1 MTYPPVTTFAPEHFA
16 VARVADTSK
25 YKQFRKGIDTLAGE
39 GVVQVLVSERRGD
52 GSPVFAVVG
61 PMQFEVASH
70 RMEHEFG
77 ARISLDSLPY
87 SLAMRTDEA
96 SVAGHHVQQRHRG
109 HEAGGRG
116 TARPLHH
123 QVGHGHG
130 PGEAGRDPRAPGGRA
145 ALSRPAQVSRSGR
158 VVRPRSTHRPFRRSS
173 AGGGVSV
180 GRSAPATREKGRVT
194 SAPSSSRPRALSAK
208 VSVT

>member
-1 MTYPPVTTFAPEHFA
+1 MSAQVSEPAITVTEATPRGGRPVRYPPVTTFAPEHFA

-25 YKQFRKGIDTLAGE
+25 YKQFRKGIETLAGE

-96 SVAGHHVQQRHRG
+96 SVPGILASSGTEVMQRADGELLALFTTKWVMGMVRNKP
-109 HEAGGRG
+109 EL
-116 TARPLHH
+116 TLEPL
-123 QVGHGHG
+123 V
-130 PGEAGRDPRAPGGRA
+130 A
-145 ALSRPAQVSRSGR
+145 AQLG
-158 VVRPRSTHRPFRRSS
+158 
-173 AGGGVSV
+173 
-180 GRSAPATREKGRVT
+180 
-194 SAPSSSRPRALSAK
+194 
-208 VSVT
+208 